1 MEADVDAT
9 LQYRRELKEKYFE
22 LASAALPQTRRTV
35 SAKRLTNSMEPTES
49 DTLFFKNEKFR
60 PRIEDGDP
68 PKVLPRKF
76 M

>member
-1 MEADVDAT
+1 MQADVDAM

-49 DTLFFKNEKFR
+49 DTLFFKN
-60 PRIEDGDP
+60 
-68 PKVLPRKF
+68 
-76 M
+76 